1 MVGSAQTA
9 KRTSLSVWVTFY
21 FLKAA
26 QLCGLELFAEHTG
39 FLTTKDTKITKD
51 FKDKE
56 FPCLSDVFSGNNVF
70 LKNLS
75 RTQVNMLFL
84 CDLRALCG

>member
-26 QLCGLELFAEHTG
+26 QLCGLELFAEHKPSTS
-39 FLTTKDTKITKD
+39 IMEP
-51 FKDKE
+51 FK
-56 FPCLSDVFSGNNVF
+56 
-70 LKNLS
+70 
-75 RTQVNMLFL
+75 
-84 CDLRALCG
+84 